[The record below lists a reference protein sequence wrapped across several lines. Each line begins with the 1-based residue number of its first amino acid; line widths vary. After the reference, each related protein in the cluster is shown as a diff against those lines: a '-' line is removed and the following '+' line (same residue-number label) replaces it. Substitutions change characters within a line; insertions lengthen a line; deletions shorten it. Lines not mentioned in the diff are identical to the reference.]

1 MKKVNLLALL
11 LLMAN
16 FAFSQTGAKRYIMLE
31 HFTNTRCSI
40 CASQNP
46 GFFNIIANFED
57 DVHHISYHPPFPYNN
72 CLFYQAN
79 TAQNSARTTFYNILG
94 TPRVVRNGANS
105 TPANQVTATILQG
118 LQGQTSPIGFTV
130 SETSGASR
138 TATVQVHTFGEAPSS
153 GNLRLFVAVAER
165 EIAYNSPNGET
176 LHHNVFRKMLTNI
189 SGDAFT
195 AAASGSTMTLSFPYT
210 IENAW
215 NADEI
220 YVLAFVQN
228 IDTKEVLNSGTRFD
242 PVVTSASEAN
252 AASEFKVFPNPV
264 SGLANIQF
272 REPLTGLLSILDA
285 RGAVLWNNRIDQVQ
299 TTTADMSAFAPGIY
313 ILRVQSDQG
322 ISQQRILRQ

>member
-16 FAFSQTGAKRYIMLE
+16 FAISQDSAKRYIMLE
-31 HFTNTRCSI
+31 HFTNTRCSV

-46 GFFNIIANFED
+46 GFFNTIANFED
-57 DVHHISYHPPFPYNN
+57 DVHHIAYHPQFPYNN
-72 CLFYQAN
+72 CLFYLAN
-79 TAQNSARTTFYNILG
+79 PAQNSARASFYSISG
-94 TPRVVRNGANS
+94 TPRVLRNGTNS
-105 TPANQVTATILQG
+105 STAGQVTAAILQG

-138 TATVQVHTFGEAPSS
+138 TATVQVHTFGDAPS
-153 GNLRLFVAVAER
+153 GNLRLFVAIAER

-176 LHHNVFRKMLTNI
+176 LHHNVFRKMLTDI

-195 AAASGSTMTLSFPYT
+195 AAASGSTTTLSFPYT
-210 IENAW
+210 IENGW

-242 PVVTSASEAN
+242 PVVTSAGEAN
-252 AASEFKVFPNPV
+252 LASEFKVFPNPA
-264 SGLANIQF
+264 SGLTNIQF

-299 TTTADMSAFAPGIY
+299 NTTADMSAFAPGIY

-322 ISQQRILRQ
+322 ISQQRIVRQ